1 MGRIQQHQ
9 ARCKVCGKYG
19 HKEAKCELLAMFLWC
34 RKYMM
39 DMPEDEVNSV
49 FKYWY
54 ERNKKHPS

>member
-1 MGRIQQHQ
+1 M
-9 ARCKVCGKYG
+9 CGKYG